1 MYTENVRPLRDEE
14 ILKDYA
20 QDTEEK
26 SRIARSAKNHVTKG
40 KWRMSDGNGE
50 TQSVQIGKYIS
61 RENFKSLPKSM
72 QREY

>member
-40 KWRMSDGNGE
+40 KW
-50 TQSVQIGKYIS
+50 IIS
-61 RENFKSLPKSM
+61 
-72 QREY
+72 